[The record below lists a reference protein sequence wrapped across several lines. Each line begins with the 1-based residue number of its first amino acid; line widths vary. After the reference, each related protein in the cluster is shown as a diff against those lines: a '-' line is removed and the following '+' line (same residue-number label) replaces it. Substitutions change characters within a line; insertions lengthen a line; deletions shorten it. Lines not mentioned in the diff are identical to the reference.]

1 MFWANEEKEP
11 EERKAKQKI
20 SVTVKKKSLRKEFDI
35 INENWKEKGNHNGKH

>member
-1 MFWANEEKEP
+1 MFWASEEKEP

-20 SVTVKKKSLRKEFDI
+20 SVTVKKSLRKEFDI